1 VLNRF
6 KGSNANGSLDV
17 NRIEEALA
25 KAPERPS
32 TLNEPMPM
40 VARQQ
45 FLQMAL
51 SLADRTL

>member
-1 VLNRF
+1 LNRF

-17 NRIEEALA
+17 NRIEEALSR
-25 KAPERPS
+25 APERPS
-32 TLNEPMPM
+32 TVTEPMPM